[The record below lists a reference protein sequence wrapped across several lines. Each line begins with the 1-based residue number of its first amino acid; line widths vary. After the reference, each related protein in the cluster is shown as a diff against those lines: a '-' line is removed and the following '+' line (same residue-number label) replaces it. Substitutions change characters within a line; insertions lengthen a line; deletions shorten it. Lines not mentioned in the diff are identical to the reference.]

1 MRYVLL
7 FAGDQSAFNSM
18 TPDDLQAMYGQI
30 GQWWDTHSAA
40 GTITGGEQLQPP
52 NAATTVRH
60 SNGSGSTTITDG
72 PFIEAK
78 EQIGGFAVVEVDNLD
93 QALELAKT
101 WPARGTVEVRPTVTM
116 AMRP

>member
-18 TPDDLQAMYGQI
+18 TPDDMQAMYGQI
-30 GQWWDTHSAA
+30 GEWWGRHSAA
-40 GTITGGEQLQPP
+40 GTIVDGAQLQPP
-52 NAATTVRH
+52 NSATTVRH
-60 SNGSGSTTITDG
+60 RNGSGAATITDG
-72 PFIEAK
+72 PYIEAK

-101 WPARGTVEVRPTVTM
+101 WPARGTVEVRPAVE
-116 AMRP
+116 AH

>member
-7 FAGDQSAFNSM
+7 FAGDQSGFNSM
-18 TPDDLQAMYGQI
+18 TAEDIQAMYGQI
-30 GQWWDTHSAA
+30 GEWWGKHSAA

-60 SNGSGSTTITDG
+60 GNGTGGTTITDG

-101 WPARGTVEVRPTVTM
+101 WPARGTVEVRPT
-116 AMRP
+116 ADMR